1 MKKTSKQWLNDIQS
15 KIHLEIDV
23 NNNNKQCGWDLNNFN
38 HSFHNEL
45 ITIDEFKDRIK
56 KSIVECN
63 IMEMNDWLNNSKQ
76 K

>member
-1 MKKTSKQWLNDIQS
+1 MKKTSRQWLDDIQS
-15 KIHLEIDV
+15 KIHLEIDA
-23 NNNNKQCGWDLNNFN
+23 NNKKCGWDLNNFN

-45 ITIDEFKDRIK
+45 ITIDEFKDRVK